1 MAYLNEFPNWESN
14 GRNLDWLLEQYST
27 FNERLQQIVDEFHE
41 SVQQMET
48 DISNLES
55 EYQRKL
61 DTFEGRVL
69 NEINTISN
77 AIDQVSQNV
86 SDYVSEHMNEWQ
98 LDAMT
103 GDANDI
109 IIGEFDPTQPI
120 TDGGNLN
127 SIIIN
132 NERVLVG
139 FDSYKVFYST
149 SIHKNQLEGFTQG
162 QLITQVD
169 RTMNPEFYNALAQI
183 EEKMGEHFEDLY
195 IPYNAILSGDSF
207 SDDTE
212 YNAIKNMGFRLGYMR
227 PMRYD
232 SNRIDVILNW
242 ARNANSTV
250 GVTNGI
256 YLMLNVQLPNL

>member
-1 MAYLNEFPNWESN
+1 MAYLNEFPHVEANKM
-14 GRNLDWLLEQYST
+14 NLDWLLEQYST
-27 FNERLQQIVDEFHE
+27 FDERLQEVQNHFDEVAE
-41 SVQQMET
+41 EME
-48 DISNLES
+48 NA
-55 EYQRKL
+55 
-61 DTFEGRVL
+61 
-69 NEINTISN
+69 NERYKNEMLALFNSYKNTINGKVSEIEN
-77 AIDQVSQNV
+77 AIEQISDNV
-86 SDYVSEHMNEWQ
+86 AEYVGEHMGEWQ
-98 LDAMT
+98 LEAMT
-103 GDANDI
+103 GENNDI
-109 IIGEFDPTQPI
+109 IIGEYDPQEPI
-120 TDGGNLN
+120 TNGGNLN

-139 FDSYKVFYST
+139 YDSYKVFYST
-149 SIHKNQLEGFTQG
+149 SIHKNILEGFTQG

-169 RTMNPEFYNALAQI
+169 KTMNPDFYNALAQI

-207 SDDTE
+207 SEDTE
-212 YNAIKNMGFRLGYMR
+212 FNAIKNMGFRLGYMR

>member
-48 DISNLES
+48 DISNLEL

-77 AIDQVSQNV
+77 AIDQVSKNV
-86 SDYVSEHMNEWQ
+86 SDYVSEHMSEWQ

-109 IIGEFDPTQPI
+109 IIGEYNPTQPI

-139 FDSYKVFYST
+139 FDSYKIQTTFTIPKTTLQAV
-149 SIHKNQLEGFTQG
+149 TQG
-162 QLITQVD
+162 QASLSIS
-169 RTMNPEFYNALAQI
+169 RTLNPKFFDAL
-183 EEKMGEHFEDLY
+183 EYLETTMGESFNDLH
-195 IPYNAILSGDSF
+195 IPYSYNFTGDSF
-207 SDDTE
+207 EDDTD
-212 YNAIKNMGFRLGYMR
+212 YTAIKTMEFRTGALR
-227 PMRYD
+227 PFRNGD
-232 SNRIDVILNW
+232 DAFNLTLNW
-242 ARNANSTV
+242 ARKASSTV
-250 GVTNGI
+250 GVANGI
-256 YLMLNVQLPNL
+256 YLEINIQLPNL